1 MRILTALDRS
11 EYSEIVLEHGL
22 DQAVRHPNAALHF
35 ATAIPDKGEV
45 DLVRSALDA
54 TIRERLVD
62 FGLQGRA
69 FEVHVVTG
77 RPAPAI
83 CALAHELQADLLV
96 IGRFHVPSEA
106 ETMLWLSPCPTL
118 VVGPDGPEV
127 EPQCTRC
134 AEIRRETAGERL
146 FCDAH
151 AGAWVPDL
159 ITRLPPVDVGASRIW
174 WP

>member
-1 MRILTALDRS
+1 MKILTALDRS

-22 DQAVRHPNAALHF
+22 DQAVRHTDAELHF
-35 ATAIPDKGEV
+35 ATAVSDRSDVE
-45 DLVRSALDA
+45 LTRSALEA
-54 TIRERLVD
+54 SIRERLDD
-62 FGLQGRA
+62 FGLRGRA

-118 VVGPDGPEV
+118 VVGPEGPEV
-127 EPQCTRC
+127 EPQCARC
-134 AEIRRETAGERL
+134 AAVRRDSGGERL
-146 FCDAH
+146 FCEAH
-151 AGAWVPDL
+151 TAPWIPDL
-159 ITRLPPVDVGASRIW
+159 STRVPPSDLLARRVW
-174 WP
+174 WL